1 MRKLTYFLL
10 TCGLVWCFLV
20 ACERPAYA
28 YVDPGSGLFLLQGIS
43 SAFLGV
49 IYVVR
54 RKLKLLKKSKATV
67 EETDASA
74 PIEAKAPASAPTEA
88 KAA

>member
-28 YVDPGSGLFLLQGIS
+28 YVDPGSGLFLLQGIG

-54 RKLKLLKKSKATV
+54 RKLKLLKNPKAKVEENSATV
-67 EETDASA
+67 S
-74 PIEAKAPASAPTEA
+74 TEA
-88 KAA
+88 KA

>member
-1 MRKLTYFLL
+1 
-10 TCGLVWCFLV
+10 VWCFLV
-20 ACERPAYA
+20 VSERPAYA

-54 RKLKLLKKSKATV
+54 RKLKLLKNPK
-67 EETDASA
+67 
-74 PIEAKAPASAPTEA
+74 AKAEENPAAQSTEA
-88 KAA
+88 KA

>member
-28 YVDPGSGLFLLQGIS
+28 YVDPGSGLFLLQGIG

-54 RKLKLLKKSKATV
+54 RKLKLLKDPK
-67 EETDASA
+67 
-74 PIEAKAPASAPTEA
+74 AKAEESSAAVSTVA
-88 KAA
+88 KA

>member
-28 YVDPGSGLFLLQGIS
+28 YVDPGSGLFLLQGIG

-54 RKLKLLKKSKATV
+54 RKLKLLKDPKTKA
-67 EETDASA
+67 EETSA
-74 PIEAKAPASAPTEA
+74 AVSTEA
-88 KAA
+88 KA

>member
-28 YVDPGSGLFLLQGIS
+28 YVDPGSGLFLLQGIG

-49 IYVVR
+49 LYVVR
-54 RKLKLLKKSKATV
+54 RKLKFLKPK
-67 EETDASA
+67 
-74 PIEAKAPASAPTEA
+74 AKAEESAESVPA
-88 KAA
+88 KAKA